1 MYLKCVYIFY
11 NMCLYCIDYN
21 FIIELI
27 NLIIIFC
34 LFIGLPN
41 KVTLIVQQITMEVP
55 SNVNGNGM
63 RTGMAMLFISKPHGK
78 FLSFTLGSAIC
89 YDVRG
94 CGGKKI
100 ILSDSVPAL
109 MVEAT
114 SAVVWMT
121 ENSLSHA

>member
-1 MYLKCVYIFY
+1 MYYLSVCV
-11 NMCLYCIDYN
+11 
-21 FIIELI
+21 FIVLI

-78 FLSFTLGSAIC
+78 FLSFTLGSA
-89 YDVRG
+89 
-94 CGGKKI
+94 
-100 ILSDSVPAL
+100 
-109 MVEAT
+109 
-114 SAVVWMT
+114 
-121 ENSLSHA
+121 N